1 MEQLCPCGSQNT
13 YCQCC
18 GAIIEGRIS
27 APTAERLMRS
37 RYTAFTKADVD
48 YLMKS
53 WHSSTRPLSDKAD
66 IKRWAK
72 SVKWVKLEILQKE
85 KGEETDTTGMVTF
98 RALFMEGGKV
108 DQIKEESIFEKEN
121 GEWVYVSGK
130 HF

>member
-13 YCQCC
+13 YSQCC

-53 WHSSTRPLSDKAD
+53 WHSSTRPLSDKVD

-85 KGEETDTTGMVTF
+85 KGEEADNTGMVTF